1 MKDSFIRQQQ
11 PNICLRVLKKIDIFS
26 FIPVPKDDSVSTKQS
41 LIGTAVFFAIFLTYI
56 IYDFVKFVQDNP
68 PIIQSYRTQLDNKI
82 YQLPNFAYAFMNGTF
97 TDETALY
104 DDLFTYSWLSID
116 KTPGVESNKTIA
128 WTTVTYNKSTDQSS
142 GFDLIPWMSD
152 ATKKFYYILRT
163 PVQPLLAQGLLY
175 SSDITTYARLKLNFC
190 VPPAALVTCL
200 PNDTITE
207 LSNHGR
213 IFLFI

>member
-1 MKDSFIRQQQ
+1 
-11 PNICLRVLKKIDIFS
+11 
-26 FIPVPKDDSVSTKQS
+26 
-41 LIGTAVFFAIFLTYI
+41 
-56 IYDFVKFVQDNP
+56 
-68 PIIQSYRTQLDNKI
+68 
-82 YQLPNFAYAFMNGTF
+82 MNGTF

-163 PVQPLLAQGLLY
+163 PV
-175 SSDITTYARLKLNFC
+175 
-190 VPPAALVTCL
+190 
-200 PNDTITE
+200 
-207 LSNHGR
+207 
-213 IFLFI
+213 